1 MPRRKRMRR
10 ISQLPGHHGFR
21 AVRGRQNAGKE
32 QSPVILH
39 LEEYEAIKLMDYEL
53 MNQTDAAGYMDVSRP
68 TLTRIYESARRKMA
82 MALVEGLSLRISGG
96 EYELSE
102 MWHKCLACGSQFSAS
117 ANKSCPWCGAR
128 ETELIK
134 KEDNI

>member
-21 AVRGRQNAGKE
+21 AIRTHRTKGGDT
-32 QSPVILH
+32 SPVTLH

-53 MNQTDAAGYMDVSRP
+53 MTQQDAAGYMDVSRP

-82 MALVEGLSLRISGG
+82 LALIEGRSLNISGG
-96 EYELSE
+96 ESELGQTWKKCHDCGAEFSTEISE
-102 MWHKCLACGSQFSAS
+102 V
-117 ANKSCPWCGAR
+117 CPWCGS
-128 ETELIK
+128 
-134 KEDNI
+134 DNVKISGEGTL